1 MVRINR
7 IFSKDGSVIAEA
19 EKYVKKEKL
28 ENLKTEEK
36 NNILLW
42 QQKSRWF
49 VEEWKR

>member
-19 EKYVKKEKL
+19 EKYVKIEKKL

-36 NNILLW
+36 
-42 QQKSRWF
+42 K
-49 VEEWKR
+49 